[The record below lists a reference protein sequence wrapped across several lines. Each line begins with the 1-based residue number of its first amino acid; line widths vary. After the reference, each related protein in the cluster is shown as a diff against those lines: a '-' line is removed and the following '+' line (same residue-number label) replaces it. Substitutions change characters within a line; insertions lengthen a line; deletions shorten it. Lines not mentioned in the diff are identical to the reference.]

1 MSLFPVRVQ
10 RDSVN
15 GGTYNYRE
23 KAACVWGSALDN
35 SNAINFSEGSRY
47 FNDFTSIA
55 DAPAVGTATGEMSVK
70 DLDGNATSEAC
81 VKAKPAGTTAERAQH
96 GWVRASATTGADL
109 RGIQVNFPEIGD
121 VTLKSGKPTCFEAS
135 INLRKGSNY
144 FVGYGESAAAIM
156 SDSVTMANKDFIGFR
171 RLEASSLSG
180 PLVFVTHKTGVTE
193 QTTTILTAAQL
204 SALATGLVGT
214 STASGAEID
223 LPINLGFS
231 VNASGVQS
239 VSVNGVNYPAAV
251 AAINL
256 ANATTAC
263 LPTLM
268 MTRTIC
274 VGRASNATDG
284 DEATVALEMDWIETF
299 NPAA

>member
-1 MSLFPVRVQ
+1 MSLHPSRVQ

-15 GGTYNYRE
+15 GGTYNFRE
-23 KAACVWGSALDN
+23 KSAVVWGEALDN
-35 SNAINFSEGSRY
+35 ENAIDFSNGSRY
-47 FNDFTSIA
+47 FKDFESIA

-70 DLDGNATSEAC
+70 DLDTNATSEAC
-81 VKAKPAGTTAERAQH
+81 VKAKPAATTAERAQH

-121 VTLKSGKPTCFEAS
+121 LTLKADKTTRVEFSV
-135 INLRKGSNY
+135 NLRKGSNY
-144 FVGYGESAAAIM
+144 FVGCGESAAAIM
-156 SDSVTMANKDFIGFR
+156 SDSVTMADKDFIGFR
-171 RLEASSLSG
+171 RLEASSVAG

-193 QTTTILTAAQL
+193 QTSTLLTAAQIA
-204 SALATGLVGT
+204 ALATAGVGT

-223 LPINLGFS
+223 LPLNLGFA
-231 VNASGVQS
+231 VNANGIQAI
-239 VSVNGVNYPAAV
+239 SVNGVNYPAAV
-251 AAINL
+251 AAINT
-256 ANATTAC
+256 ANATTNC

-274 VGRASNATDG
+274 VGRASNATNG
-284 DEATVALEMDWIETF
+284 DEATVAMELDWIESF

>member
-1 MSLFPVRVQ
+1 MSLYTARVQ

-15 GGTYNYRE
+15 GGTYNFRE

-35 SNAINFSEGSRY
+35 TNAINFSEGSRY
-47 FNDFTSIA
+47 FKDFESIA

-70 DLDGNATSEAC
+70 DLESNATSEAC
-81 VKAKPAGTTAERAQH
+81 VKVKPATTTAERAQH
-96 GWVRASATTGADL
+96 GWVRASAVTAADL

-121 VTLKSGKPTCFEAS
+121 LTLKAS
-135 INLRKGSNY
+135 KNTAVEFSVNLRKGSSW
-144 FVGYGESAAAIM
+144 FVGCGESAAAIM
-156 SDSVTMANKDFIGFR
+156 TDSITMANKDFIGFR
-171 RLEASSLSG
+171 RLEASSVAG

-193 QTTTILTAAQL
+193 QTATILTAAQL
-204 SALATGLVGT
+204 AAMATAGVGT
-214 STASGAEID
+214 STSTGAEID

-231 VNASGVQS
+231 VNSGGLVS
-239 VSVNGVNYPAAV
+239 ISVNGVNYPAAV
-251 AAINL
+251 TTINT
-256 ANATTAC
+256 AHASTAC

-274 VGRASNATDG
+274 VGRSSNATDG
-284 DEATVALEMDWIETF
+284 DENPVAIEIDWIESF

>member
-1 MSLFPVRVQ
+1 MSLHPVRVQ

-15 GGTYNYRE
+15 GGTYNFRE
-23 KAACVWGSALDN
+23 KAACVWRSSLDN
-35 SNAINFSEGSRY
+35 ENAIDFSAGSRY
-47 FNDFTSIA
+47 FQDFISIA

-70 DLDGNATSEAC
+70 DLDTNATSEVC
-81 VKAKPAGTTAERAQH
+81 VKAKPAATTAERAQH
-96 GWVRASATTGADL
+96 GWVRASGATAADL

-121 VTLKSGKPTCFEAS
+121 MTLKTRNLAVEYS

-144 FVGYGESAAAIM
+144 FVGLGESASAIM
-156 SDSVTMANKDFIGFR
+156 SDSVTMADKDFIGFR
-171 RLEASSLSG
+171 RLEASSLAG

-193 QTTTILTAAQL
+193 QTTTLLTAAQL
-204 SALATGLVGT
+204 AALATLGVGT

-231 VNASGVQS
+231 VNSSGVMAI
-239 VSVNGVNYPAAV
+239 SVNGVNYPAAV
-251 AAINL
+251 AAIN
-256 ANATTAC
+256 AAHASTAC

-274 VGRASNATDG
+274 VGRASNVTNG
-284 DEATVALEMDWIETF
+284 DEATVAIELDWIESF

>member
-1 MSLFPVRVQ
+1 MSLFPHRPQ
-10 RDSVN
+10 RDSVQ
-15 GGTYNYRE
+15 GGTYNFRE
-23 KAACVWGSALDN
+23 KSAVVWGNALDG
-35 SNAINFSEGSRY
+35 SNAVDFSNGSRY
-47 FNDFTSIA
+47 YNDFISIA

-70 DLDGNATSEAC
+70 DLDTNATSEAC
-81 VKAKPAGTTAERAQH
+81 VKAKPATTTAERAQH

-121 VTLKSGKPTCFEAS
+121 LTLKTKNTVVEFSV
-135 INLRKGSNY
+135 NLRKGSNY
-144 FVGYGESAAAIM
+144 FIGLGESASAIM
-156 SDSVTMANKDFIGFR
+156 SDSVTMADKDFIGFR
-171 RLEASSLSG
+171 RLEASSLAG
-180 PLVFVTHKTGVTE
+180 PLKFVTHLKGVTE
-193 QTTTILTAAQL
+193 QAVTLLTAAQL
-204 SALATGLVGT
+204 ALLATAGVGT

-223 LPINLGFS
+223 LPLNLAFS
-231 VNASGVQS
+231 VNSGGIQAI
-239 VSVNGVNYPAAV
+239 SVNGVPYPAAV
-251 AAINL
+251 ATLNS

-284 DEATVALEMDWIETF
+284 DEATVAAEVDWIESF